1 MPEREFSSP
10 DGRRWRVWEV
20 HPRDVVGE
28 RRRDVERRVTPVES
42 LVDPPVLERRQ
53 VADRRSGPGRSRATL
68 LPAPWHDGWIVFEQ
82 QPEGTRSSDAVVET
96 RRLAPIPD
104 AWTTC
109 SERELATLLAQAAAH
124 RPHAPA
130 S

>member
-20 HPRDVVGE
+20 HPRDIVGE

-42 LVDPPVLERRQ
+42 LEDPPALERRRA
-53 VADRRSGPGRSRATL
+53 ADRRSGPGRSRATL

-82 QPEGTRSSDAVVET
+82 QPEGTRASDAVVET

-104 AWTTC
+104 QWVGC
-109 SERELATLLAQAAAH
+109 SEEELARHLERAVGH
-124 RPHAPA
+124 RGPHHP

>member
-28 RRRDVERRVTPVES
+28 RRRAVERRVTPVEQ
-42 LVDPPVLERRQ
+42 LLDPPVLERRVQ
-53 VADRRSGPGRSRATL
+53 ADRRTTPARPRPQV
-68 LPAPWHDGWIVFEQ
+68 LPQPWQDGWIVFEEQ
-82 QPEGTRSSDAVVET
+82 AAPPAARREA
-96 RRLAPIPD
+96 RRLAPIPPE
-104 AWTTC
+104 WTSAPET
-109 SERELATLLAQAAAH
+109 ELAAYLARAVAPRAH
-124 RPHAPA
+124 P